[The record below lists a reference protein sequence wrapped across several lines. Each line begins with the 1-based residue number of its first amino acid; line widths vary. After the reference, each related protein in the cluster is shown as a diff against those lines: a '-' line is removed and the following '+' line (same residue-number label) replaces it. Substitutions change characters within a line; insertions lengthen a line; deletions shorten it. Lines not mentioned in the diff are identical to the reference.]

1 MVQCL
6 PGIRSNLDL
15 HFTVIV
21 STNIIPTPEPQSWVL
36 IRRRHHKGRTVQP
49 TVGVPRI
56 VAAQNGG
63 RAVRS
68 GMGRTWPAGRDAY
81 LPSSG
86 FVIPIADSLFKALD
100 RAIGETYGIGAFDHA
115 DLVHIPTVSNITVG
129 DNLKGNLDGFAGVS
143 AQVHHRACPHTTAG
157 IIVTRREVDPGV
169 GAIFDLHHA
178 IAVAAESKPTPELKS
193 RILAG
198 GGHY

>member
-21 STNIIPTPEPQSWVL
+21 STNIIPTPEPQSWIL
-36 IRRRHHKGRTVQP
+36 IRRRHHKGRNVQP

-86 FVIPIADSLFKALD
+86 FVIPIRSEE
-100 RAIGETYGIGAFDHA
+100 RR
-115 DLVHIPTVSNITVG
+115 VG
-129 DNLKGNLDGFAGVS
+129 KEC
-143 AQVHHRACPHTTAG
+143 R
-157 IIVTRREVDPGV
+157 
-169 GAIFDLHHA
+169 
-178 IAVAAESKPTPELKS
+178 S
-193 RILAG
+193 RWSP
-198 GGHY
+198 Y